1 MAASKSG
8 CSWRSSAHSFWAG
21 AVTRVDSYQPSR
33 LKLCPF
39 LANFSLDTLAKRTGH
54 AAIDYSKG
62 GGGGAGG
69 GGSNARTGKAR
80 NSLHSTLSCLLT
92 ESDDNQFDEVAFLAA
107 LQSETRNEIES
118 SGATATIVNEDTNRR
133 EFAIDYQSPQLPRSY
148 QCRRQASGKVLLPAC
163 RH

>member
-1 MAASKSG
+1 M
-8 CSWRSSAHSFWAG
+8 
-21 AVTRVDSYQPSR
+21 
-33 LKLCPF
+33 KLCPF

-133 EFAIDYQSPQLPRSY
+133 EFAIDYQSPSY
-148 QCRRQASGKVLLPAC
+148 QGRISVAGKRQGKYYSLHADINEEHTIVSS
-163 RH
+163 